1 MKNLLN
7 KILMKFN
14 YKLINI
20 TKTTEYINK
29 YTKELEEQ
37 IINLKTTHLTE
48 VKRFKQSLKIARE
61 VHKGDADEFNISF
74 AEDDN
79 KDLLEEVRA
88 LKKLITEK
96 NCEINELNQ
105 QIIDYKTN
113 VNKFLYGESSCDI
126 DEDDH
131 WDLMKK

>member
-37 IINLKTTHLTE
+37 IVNLREQRFQHYGFFNDLKRLVERKTSRIE
-48 VKRFKQSLKIARE
+48 S
-61 VHKGDADEFNISF
+61 G
-74 AEDDN
+74 
-79 KDLLEEVRA
+79 
-88 LKKLITEK
+88 IT
-96 NCEINELNQ
+96 
-105 QIIDYKTN
+105 
-113 VNKFLYGESSCDI
+113 
-126 DEDDH
+126 
-131 WDLMKK
+131 

>member
-48 VKRFKQSLKIARE
+48 VEDLKLQCEQERQQLYE
-61 VHKGDADEFNISF
+61 CMYGDID
-74 AEDDN
+74 DDN
-79 KDLLEEVRA
+79 
-88 LKKLITEK
+88 
-96 NCEINELNQ
+96 
-105 QIIDYKTN
+105 
-113 VNKFLYGESSCDI
+113 
-126 DEDDH
+126 H